1 LENTNANSAAANH
14 EKSAQTKRAQTPAQA
29 QPQTQQV
36 KWDDSNLKSSYANVC
51 NVSSSRSEVV
61 MVFGINQ
68 DWERPQQDVKVQLTD
83 RIILS
88 PYAAKR
94 LADLLNGVMAEY
106 EKRFGPLKA

>member
-1 LENTNANSAAANH
+1 
-14 EKSAQTKRAQTPAQA
+14 
-29 QPQTQQV
+29 
-36 KWDDSNLKSSYANVC
+36 
-51 NVSSSRSEVV
+51 